1 MRPNLLVIA
10 LASVGLAG
18 CEPPRLDAG
27 SIAGRTF
34 ILTNR
39 SDGEIRIQ
47 EIEANDREGSADC
60 VQRPNVTLGP
70 GQAYTATFTNCG
82 DVTLLEVETDWTEY
96 EYTFPPFNPG
106 PSSS

>member
-1 MRPNLLVIA
+1 MRPKLSIIF
-10 LASVGLAG
+10 LASLGLAG

-39 SDGEIRIQ
+39 SDSNIRIN
-47 EIEANDREGSADC
+47 EIEANDREGSAGC
-60 VQRPNVTLGP
+60 VQHPNVTLAP
-70 GQAYTATFTNCG
+70 GEVYRTTFANCG

-96 EYTFPPFNPG
+96 EYQFPPFRPAQ
-106 PSSS
+106 

>member
-1 MRPNLLVIA
+1 MRTQLLVIT
-10 LASVGLAG
+10 LAGLGLAG
-18 CEPPRLDAG
+18 CEPPELQAG

-39 SDGEIRIQ
+39 SDSEIRIN

-60 VQRPNVTLGP
+60 VQRPNVTLAP
-70 GQAYTATFTNCG
+70 GQTHTVTFANCG

-96 EYTFPPFNPG
+96 EYTFPPFTPNQAR
-106 PSSS
+106 